1 MSNTSKPICA
11 LCGTDDPLFNMWIIV
26 TLKKHGNIVNK
37 RLCPCCGTHYDRDPR
52 LLQKAPESIANK
64 GKIAEN
70 PLLFRK
76 C

>member
-1 MSNTSKPICA
+1 MEKI
-11 LCGTDDPLFNMWIIV
+11 
-26 TLKKHGNIVNK
+26 HGNIVNK
-37 RLCPCCGTHYDRDPR
+37 RLCPCCATHYDRDPR